1 MKYGTR
7 CYKISYPAASV
18 NLAHREPEKKA
29 DPERFRQAILDEL
42 ATRPVPKNAGIVV
55 ADKTRRCDY
64 PVYLPQLI
72 EALLIKGVA
81 RENISFYIAYGTHP
95 KQSEKECIQSYG
107 QVYRDFNFVHHDA
120 RDASKLTRLGKTSR
134 GTDLEINAAVL
145 EHELLITFGAL
156 SHHYFAGFGGG
167 RKLMVPGLAGYETIL
182 KNHSLF
188 LDFERHVLEEGC
200 QSGNIETNP
209 LALDLEE
216 IAGMLPPR
224 IEIHGLLNS
233 DKELCEF
240 SIGHNYADF
249 KQACKRYDEFFRSD
263 CRENFDMV
271 VASAG
276 GYPKDI
282 NFIQTHK
289 TIHNAA
295 SFLKDGGRLVIFAE
309 CRDGIGNKA
318 FLELFGL
325 GGPDA
330 IYEKMALGYRNNA
343 GTALATLQK
352 SSRFDIRFVTSL
364 SEEDCALLGTR
375 KTSPEEAIDLIR
387 QEKGRL
393 GRIENG
399 SIIYR

>member
-120 RDASKLTRLGKTSR
+120 RDASKLTRLGRTSR

-249 KQACKRYDEFFRSD
+249 TQACRRYDEFFRSD